1 MPVMSQRV
9 AGFGTTV
16 FVEINNLARLHN
28 AVNLGQG
35 APDFDGPPEVLAAAV
50 AAVNSALNQYAPGI
64 GMPAVRAAIAKHS
77 ERFYG
82 QKLNPDTEV
91 LVTAG
96 ATEGV
101 FAAILGL
108 TDPGDE
114 TIVFEPVYD
123 TYVPNLA
130 MAGVTPR
137 YVPLRGDN
145 WTFDPDELAKAFN
158 SRTRAIIVNTP
169 HNPTGKVFSREELRA
184 IADLCQKHD
193 VVAITDEVYE
203 HILYDD
209 AIHTRL
215 ATLPGMH
222 ERTVTISSLGKTF
235 SVTGWK
241 VGWAIGPAPLVNA
254 VNQAHQFITYAV
266 ASPLQ
271 AAAAAALTLPFSF
284 FENLQLTFQS
294 RRDRLVDVLQ
304 KTGFK
309 VFKPA
314 GSYFVMVDWRAVAP
328 AHVQDDM
335 QFAQWLIHDVGV
347 ACIPASPFY
356 QESDKHM
363 GKTLRAFRGLQ
374 EGRNPVS
381 SRRKIVE
388 VAAILTSQNSYQCSA
403 HETHADRCCQLALLN
418 IF

>member
-1 MPVMSQRV
+1 MSQRV

-50 AAVNSALNQYAPGI
+50 AAVNNALNQYAPGI
-64 GMPAVRAAIAKHS
+64 GMPDVRAAIAKHS
-77 ERFYG
+77 ERFYD

-91 LVTAG
+91 LVTTG

-114 TIVFEPVYD
+114 AIVFEPVYD
-123 TYVPNLA
+123 TYVPNLV

-169 HNPTGKVFSREELRA
+169 HNPTGKVFSRDELRA

-241 VGWAIGPAPLVNA
+241 IGWAIGPAPLVNA

-284 FENLQLTFQS
+284 FEKLQASFQS
-294 RRDRLVDVLQ
+294 RRDWLVDVLQ

-328 AHVQDDM
+328 VHVHDDM
-335 QFAQWLIHDVGV
+335 QFAQWLIRDVGV

-356 QESDKHM
+356 QESDKLL
-363 GKTLRAFRGLQ
+363 GKHLARFAVCKKDETLT
-374 EGRNPVS
+374 
-381 SRRKIVE
+381 
-388 VAAILTSQNSYQCSA
+388 AAAERLSNLRQS
-403 HETHADRCCQLALLN
+403 
-418 IF
+418 

>member
-1 MPVMSQRV
+1 MAVMSQRV
-9 AGFGTTV
+9 AAFGTTV
-16 FVEINNLARLHN
+16 FVEINNLARQHN

-50 AAVNSALNQYAPGI
+50 EAVNSALNQYAPGI
-64 GMPAVRAAIAKHS
+64 GMPDVREAIAKHS

-114 TIVFEPVYD
+114 AIVFEPVYD
-123 TYVPNLA
+123 TYVPNLV

-137 YVPLRGDN
+137 YVPLRGDS

-158 SRTRAIIVNTP
+158 SRTRAIIINTP
-169 HNPTGKVFSREELRA
+169 HNPTGKVFSRDELRT
-184 IADLCQKHD
+184 IAALCQKHD

-209 AIHTRL
+209 ATHTRL

-241 VGWAIGPAPLVNA
+241 IGWAIGPAPLVNA

-271 AAAAAALTLPFSF
+271 AAAVAALNLPFGF
-284 FENLQLTFQS
+284 FENLQSSYQS
-294 RRDRLVDVLQ
+294 RRDRMVDVLL

-314 GSYFVMVDWRAVAP
+314 GSYFVMIDWRGVAP
-328 AHVQDDM
+328 KQVQDDM
-335 QFAQWLIHDVGV
+335 QFAEWLIREVGV

-356 QESDKHM
+356 QEADKYL
-363 GKTLRAFRGLQ
+363 GKHFARFAVCKRDETL
-374 EGRNPVS
+374 
-381 SRRKIVE
+381 
-388 VAAILTSQNSYQCSA
+388 AAAAERLIQLTM
-403 HETHADRCCQLALLN
+403 R
-418 IF
+418 

>member
-1 MPVMSQRV
+1 MAVMSQRV

-16 FVEINNLARLHN
+16 FVEINALARAHG

-64 GMPAVRAAIAKHS
+64 GMPAVREAIARHAA
-77 ERFYG
+77 RFYG
-82 QKLNPDTEV
+82 QRLNPETDV
-91 LVTAG
+91 LVTSG

-114 TIVFEPVYD
+114 VIVFEPVYD
-123 TYVPNLA
+123 TYVPNMV

-137 YVPLRGDN
+137 YVPLRGEN
-145 WTFDPDELAKAFN
+145 WTFDPDELANAFN
-158 SRTRAIIVNTP
+158 RRTRAIIVNTP
-169 HNPTGKVFSREELRA
+169 HNPTGKVYSRAELGV
-184 IADLCQKHD
+184 IAAQCRKHD

-209 AIHTRL
+209 ASHTRL
-215 ATLPGMH
+215 ATLPGMAD
-222 ERTVTISSLGKTF
+222 RTVTISSLGKTF

-241 VGWAIGPAPLVNA
+241 IGWAVGSPSLINA

-271 AAAAAALTLPFSF
+271 AAAATALELPLSF
-284 FENLQLTFQS
+284 FENLQGNYQA
-294 RRDRLVDVLQ
+294 RRDRVVAILENV
-304 KTGFK
+304 GFK
-309 VFKPA
+309 VFKPS
-314 GSYFVMVDWRAVAP
+314 GSYFVMIDWRGVAP
-328 AHVQDDM
+328 ADVDDDF
-335 QFAQWLIHDVGV
+335 QFARWLIRDVGV

-356 QESDKHM
+356 QDSDKHL
-363 GKTLRAFRGLQ
+363 GKYFARFAVCKKDETL
-374 EGRNPVS
+374 
-381 SRRKIVE
+381 
-388 VAAILTSQNSYQCSA
+388 AAA
-403 HETHADRCCQLALLN
+403 ADRLSQLARP
-418 IF
+418 